1 MYRLPRRA
9 LEWPGR
15 LAPSIFGVHLRRAL
29 LLFALV
35 LGLTALATALAPP
48 PADKPPSRPSQ
59 SPAPGRTGD
68 GELRIRF
75 HAPAERPP
83 TRKVKPD
90 TPLEVTVAASRPGQ
104 ARIPLLG
111 RTASLTPADPA
122 RFDLLTPGQGRY
134 DVHFTPTLGGEARR
148 VGTIAVSADR

>member
-1 MYRLPRRA
+1 
-9 LEWPGR
+9 
-15 LAPSIFGVHLRRAL
+15 VHLRRAL

-48 PADKPPSRPSQ
+48 PEEKPASRPSP
-59 SPAPGRTGD
+59 SPAPRTTGD
-68 GELRIRF
+68 GDLRIRF

-90 TPLEVTVAASRPGQ
+90 TPLEVTVAASRPGD

-122 RFDLLTPGQGRY
+122 RFDLLPEQGRY
-134 DVHFTPTLGGEARR
+134 DVHFTPTLGGETRR
-148 VGTIAVSADR
+148 VGTIAVAADR